1 MKMIIECSFYAYMI
15 ALIVSLSLSFVIL
28 NNDITQ
34 KNQELRSIE
43 TYLEIEADTTNVNAS
58 TIKTGTITGEYYV
71 YNNVRYSKSK
81 IDSASNTAVFT
92 ALTIE
97 SAQKLINAAKNMNI
111 TLTLN
116 YMDETSSYGYIE
128 YEAKYPIIFGFFNFK
143 KDIATTGYARYSVVR

>member
-97 SAQKLINAAKNMNI
+97 SAQKQIGRAH
-111 TLTLN
+111 
-116 YMDETSSYGYIE
+116 
-128 YEAKYPIIFGFFNFK
+128 
-143 KDIATTGYARYSVVR
+143 V